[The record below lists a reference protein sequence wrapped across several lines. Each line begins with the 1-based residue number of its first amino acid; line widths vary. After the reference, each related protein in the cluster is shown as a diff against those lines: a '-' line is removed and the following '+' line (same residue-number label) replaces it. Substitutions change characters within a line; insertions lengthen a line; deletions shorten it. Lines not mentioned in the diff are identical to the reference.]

1 MPDEIFHDAARHF
14 EGQALATLIAGIA
27 TANLWNRLNVSTRQ
41 IVSAS
46 ASKTL

>member
-14 EGQALATLIAGIA
+14 EGQALATLIA